1 MSMTPERWQQVKVVL
16 QGALDLTGQQR
27 SEFIADACLGDPALR
42 QEVDSFL
49 ALDDQ
54 EVRTG
59 IIESLASRVAL
70 PPGTRLGEYEVQSL
84 LGVGGMGEVYRARD
98 PRLRRD
104 VAIKVLPPHVSND
117 LDRLRR
123 FEQEARAA
131 AALNHPN
138 ILAIFQMGT
147 YEGAPY
153 LVSELLD
160 GGTLRE
166 QLLRGPISVRKAIDY
181 SVQVARGLAA
191 AHERG
196 VVHRDLK
203 PENLFITNDGRAK
216 ILDFG
221 LAKLTQPHYGLDA
234 GISTAT
240 EGTEPGVVMGTVGYM
255 SPEQVSGKPA
265 DQRADIF
272 ALGAI
277 MYEALT
283 GKRAFQRPTAAET
296 MSAILNEDPPPASQ
310 FVPTIAPALQK
321 VVHRCLEK
329 NPAQRF
335 QSASDLAFALEA
347 LSDSGVPRWSSMREN
362 RRWWILSFGVAF
374 MLLAVVG
381 VVRRFWPPTQQQ
393 QRGTQTRLTAK
404 PDEDPVRTAV
414 ISPDGAYLAYSDAT
428 GAYLK
433 QIATGETHPLA
444 LPKGVG
450 GHPVAWY
457 PDSNHFLLQWFASAE
472 EDPSLWVL
480 SAFGGNA
487 RKVIDK
493 GWGAAVSPDGSR
505 IAFIRDATGRG
516 GVCRVKLDCRYAL
529 GREIWTAG
537 LDGAEPQPIID
548 ANPEDRFGPLAW
560 SPDGQ
565 QIAYVKLYATAKV
578 SQFNVE
584 IRDLR
589 SGRSEV
595 LHSEPAFNADAE
607 MLAWQPMVSWTRDG
621 RVIFAVHEAPPN
633 EDDSNAWAIR
643 VDAKTLK
650 PKGERVRLTNGPGAI
665 SSFSITSDGRRLA
678 FIKNTLQPQVYV
690 GDLDPV
696 TKVLKN
702 NRRLTLDQHASMPSS
717 WTPDNHSVIFFSNRN
732 GRGEVFKQGIDETTP
747 ELLASVPGQH
757 SFGARLSPD
766 GSEIFYLSHS
776 AKEGESPFRLMRA
789 PIAGGASR
797 LMLES
802 PSFDDLYCS
811 RTPATLCIFGQGN
824 DAGHET
830 IFTLDPATATTREFV
845 RITDL
850 QYPDWA
856 LAPDGSLLAVFAPD
870 PHVGRIRLFSL
881 ESGSAR
887 DLIVKGWSGLMSMDW
902 AGDSRSLFA
911 AAMQPDGTIFLLN
924 IDLRGNAQPLLEQKN
939 GQICWAIPSYNGK
952 HLASMLMNGESNAW
966 MLEDF

>member
-1 MSMTPERWQQVKVVL
+1 MNMTPERWQQIKVVL
-16 QGALDLTGQQR
+16 HDALELPQQQR
-27 SEFIADACLGDPALR
+27 SAFLAEACSGDPALR
-42 QEVDSFL
+42 QEVESLL
-49 ALDDQ
+49 ALEDED
-54 EVRTG
+54 VSTG
-59 IIESLASRVAL
+59 ILESSASRIAL
-70 PPGTRLGEYEVQSL
+70 TPGTMLGEYEVLSL

-104 VAIKVLPPHVSND
+104 VAIKVLPSLVSND

-138 ILAIFQMGT
+138 ILAVFQMGT

-166 QLLRGPISVRKAIDY
+166 QLLRGPMPVRKTIDY
-181 SVQVARGLAA
+181 SVQIARGLAA
-191 AHERG
+191 AHDKG
-196 VVHRDLK
+196 IVHRDLK
-203 PENLFITNDGRAK
+203 PENLFITNDGRVK

-221 LAKLTQPHYGLDA
+221 LAKLTQHHWALDGSVA
-234 GISTAT
+234 TAT

-255 SPEQVSGKPA
+255 SPEQVSGKPV
-265 DQRADIF
+265 DHRADIF

-277 MYEALT
+277 MYEVLT
-283 GKRAFQRPTAAET
+283 GKRAFQKPTAAET
-296 MSAILNEDPPPASQ
+296 MSAILNEDPPRLH
-310 FVPTIAPALQK
+310 TIPPALQK
-321 VVHRCLEK
+321 VVHRCLDK

-347 LSDSGVPRWSSMREN
+347 LSDSGVPRWSTLREN
-362 RRWWILSFGVAF
+362 RRWWILSFGVALV
-374 MLLAVVG
+374 LLVVVG
-381 VVRRFWPPTQQQ
+381 VGRRFWPPTQQP
-393 QRGTQTRLTAK
+393 RGTQARLTAR

-414 ISPDGAYLAYSDAT
+414 ISPDGAYIAYSDAT

-487 RKVIDK
+487 RKVIDN

-529 GREIWTAG
+529 GREIWAAG
-537 LDGAEPQPIID
+537 FDGVQPQRIVE
-548 ANPEDRFGPLAW
+548 ANPEDRFGPVAW

-565 QIAYVKLYATAKV
+565 QITYVKLHVTAKV
-578 SQFNVE
+578 SQFDVE
-584 IRDLR
+584 MRDLR
-589 SGRSEV
+589 SGRSVV
-595 LHSEPAFNADAE
+595 LQSEPAFNADAE

-621 RVIFAVHEAPPN
+621 RVIFAGHEPPPN

-665 SSFSITSDGRRLA
+665 SSFSITADGRRLA

-696 TKVLKN
+696 TKVLRN

-717 WTPDNHSVIFFSNRN
+717 WTPDNHSVIFFSHRN

-747 ELLASVPGQH
+747 ELLASDPARH

-766 GSEIFYLSHS
+766 GSEIFYISHLVN
-776 AKEGESPFRLMRA
+776 EWPSPFRLMRA
-789 PIAGGASR
+789 PIAGGPSR
-797 LMLES
+797 LLLER
-802 PSFDDLYCS
+802 PGFDDLYCS
-811 RTPATLCIFGQGN
+811 HMPATLCIFGQGD

-830 IFTLDPATATTREFV
+830 IFTLDPATARTREFV

-870 PHVGRIRLFSL
+870 PHVGRIRLFSMKN
-881 ESGSAR
+881 GSAR
-887 DLIVKGWSGLMSMDW
+887 DLIVKGWSGLMSLDW

-924 IDLRGNAQPLLEQKN
+924 VDLRGNAHPLLEQKN
-939 GQICWAIPSYNGK
+939 GQICWAIPSSNGR

-966 MLEDF
+966 MLENF